1 MLSLWLPLPPS
12 VNHIWRHA
20 RGRTYPSANYTKW
33 LKQADLA
40 LATQG
45 IPSGIKGPVE
55 VRLVAYRGK
64 GWVERKR
71 DLDNMWKPCLDFMV
85 RRGLIESD
93 DHQIVKRLVA
103 DISPEHTGMAGVMLV
118 IKKYGGFHEP
128 I

>member
-1 MLSLWLPLPPS
+1 MIRIWLPLPPS

-20 RGRTYPSANYTKW
+20 RGRTYQSAGYVKW
-33 LKQADLA
+33 MKQSDLA

-55 VRLVAYRGK
+55 VRMVAFRGK
-64 GWVERKR
+64 GWLERKR
-71 DLDNMWKPCLDFMV
+71 DLDNLWKPCLDFIV

-103 DISPEHTGMAGVMLV
+103 DIAPEPKGTAGVVLV
-118 IKKYGGFHEP
+118 VKQYGGFHEP